1 VRLGRWLFFDR
12 RLSADRTIS
21 CASCH
26 EPKYGLSQ
34 STSVA
39 TGIGGQKGHRKV
51 PPVFNL
57 AMAAPPVN
65 FKKESQTPL
74 FWDGRATSLERQML
88 EPVVNPVDTKER
100 IAKAIADYERTLM
113 SGNSPFDRWQT
124 GQDKGA
130 ISEAAKQGFEL
141 FVGKADCAH
150 CHNAPSFAGGFH
162 NTGIGWNA
170 RTRSFT
176 DLGHYAV
183 TKGTDLEDWPG
194 TFKTPTLREAS
205 RRAPYMHDGSIATLH
220 DVVEYYNRGG
230 NRNPDISVFV
240 HPLRL
245 TPQEVDAIVE
255 FLETLNGEGGQD
267 NGPRTFPQ

>member
-1 VRLGRWLFFDR
+1 
-12 RLSADRTIS
+12 
-21 CASCH
+21 
-26 EPKYGLSQ
+26 
-34 STSVA
+34 VA
-39 TGIGGQKGHRKV
+39 TGIGGHKGHRKV

-57 AMAAPPVN
+57 AMAARPVN

-88 EPVVNPVDTKER
+88 EPVVNPVEMGNTHAAMVSTISGVRGYARYFAESYGDSRVTKER

-113 SGNSPFDRWQT
+113 SGNSPFDRWHT

-130 ISEAAKQGFEL
+130 ISDAAKQGFEL